1 MNSDAGMNMQ
11 ELIATTSAM
20 VADGKGLL
28 AMDESN
34 PTCNKRFEKAGI
46 PQITSQSEQI

>member
-1 MNSDAGMNMQ
+1 MNATALIKTAGT
-11 ELIATTSAM
+11 L

-34 PTCNKRFEKAGI
+34 ATRNKRLPRRAFLKPRRLAAPIGN
-46 PQITSQSEQI
+46 

>member
-1 MNSDAGMNMQ
+1 MNTPQLAQ
-11 ELIATTSAM
+11 IARAL

-34 PTCNKRFEKAGI
+34 GPA
-46 PQITSQSEQI
+46 TSDSQRRAFLKPRRPAAPIGS